1 MKTNQIRKPRICITT
16 RIDDKG
22 NFYLRKEYAQ
32 AVSESGGIAYYLP
45 LIPTAENVLSISEDF
60 DGLLLPGSDSD
71 VNPLSYSQE
80 PIPAC
85 GHIHTLRDEM
95 DLLLLDRCE
104 VLNKPVLAICY
115 GVQILN
121 VSRGGTL
128 IQDIQTQIPSPL
140 KHSQGEPRDLLTHY
154 INFENK
160 SLLRNCIEKV
170 VGEKDKILVNSH
182 HHQSVD
188 KIGRD
193 LMITARASDGVV
205 EALED
210 TRPDRYVVGVQW
222 HPELTFHF
230 DEFSKN
236 IFGSFIT
243 AASEASRKIS
253 DL

>member
-1 MKTNQIRKPRICITT
+1 MKTNQIKKPRICITT
-16 RIDDKG
+16 RVDDG
-22 NFYLRKEYAQ
+22 SNFYLRKEYAQ
-32 AVSESGGIAYYLP
+32 AVTESGGIAYYLP

-71 VNPLSYSQE
+71 VNPLSYNQE

-121 VSRGGTL
+121 VFRGGTL
-128 IQDIQTQIPSPL
+128 IQDITTQIPSPL
-140 KHSQGEPRDLLTHY
+140 KHSQGEPRDLLTHF
-154 INFENK
+154 INFENE
-160 SLLRNCIEKV
+160 SLLRGFTGKDGDEKNKV
-170 VGEKDKILVNSH
+170 LVNSH

-193 LMITARASDGVV
+193 LMITARASDGVI

-236 IFGSFIT
+236 IFGSFIK
-243 AASEASRKIS
+243 AAGDAMDKKS